1 MIHIDPK
8 HIPFALSLLPFLA
21 LGIGLPPT
29 LQDWI
34 RGRMLGGDGIALAV
48 GSVIVVAWY
57 GAILHSVKSRKRD
70 GRSSLLGRELSSWLW
85 APPLTFVVGLG
96 LGVVILLS

>member
-29 LQDWI
+29 FQDFI
-34 RGRMLGGDGIALAV
+34 RGRMMRGDGITLAV
-48 GSVIVVAWY
+48 GMVIVVAWY
-57 GAILHSVKSRKRD
+57 GAILHSVNSRKRD
-70 GRSSLLGRELSSWLW
+70 GRPLLLGRQLSSWLW

-96 LGVVILLS
+96 CGVLVALD